1 MNQREKVLTRRAAI
15 LDIVKS
21 GSFTVK
27 EISKKIKAS
36 TDTVRKDIRAIDGIH
51 WQDCTLYYGEKL

>member
-1 MNQREKVLTRRAAI
+1 MSHREKVLARRAAL

-27 EISKKIKAS
+27 QISKKLKVGVF
-36 TDTVRKDIRAIDGIH
+36 TVRSDIHATDNIH
-51 WQDCTLYYGEKL
+51 WQDCTLYFGERL